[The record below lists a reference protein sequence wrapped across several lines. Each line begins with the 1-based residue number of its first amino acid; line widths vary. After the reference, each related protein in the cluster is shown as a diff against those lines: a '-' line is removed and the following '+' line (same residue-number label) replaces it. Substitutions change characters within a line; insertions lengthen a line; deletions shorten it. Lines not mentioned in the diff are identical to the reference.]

1 MNEAP
6 HAASAVS
13 AGPPAPVNGN
23 SGLGIRLAKAMGLV
37 LVAVAGYLALAPSP
51 IDPVIYDPP
60 TPPAMTGDFQPNE
73 KLQQAEILAAGKID
87 GPEDVDVDA
96 QGRVYGGTKDGRIVR
111 LLPDGT
117 VEDFAT
123 TGGRPLGLDF
133 DPQGNLVVA
142 DALKGLLQIDPQGRI
157 TTLVAAKGEVPLG
170 FTDDVDVARD
180 GRIYF
185 SDASSKF
192 GEGEY
197 MYDLLEGRPHG
208 RLLRYDPQTKETE
221 VLLEGL
227 YFANGVALSQR
238 EDFVLVNETYRFRIT
253 RLWLTGAR
261 AGASEVFVDN
271 LPGYPDGVSANGQ
284 GTFWVGLF
292 TIRNPMAESLAPR
305 PWAKKLL
312 SKLPQAAFPKP
323 VPYGFILGLNEKGEV
338 IHNLQDPAGK
348 HLFEITSVEEK
359 GGYLYL
365 GSLHNDRVG
374 KLSWEGAGS

>member
-1 MNEAP
+1 MNDQAQVADAP
-6 HAASAVS
+6 T
-13 AGPPAPVNGN
+13 GDPI
-23 SGLGIRLAKAMGLV
+23 SGGTSRGLVRLAKVIGLL
-37 LVAVAGYLALAPSP
+37 LVAAAGYLALAPSP

-60 TPPAMTGDFQPNE
+60 PAPPLTGDYAPND
-73 KLQQAEILAAGKID
+73 KLRQAEILAAGKIQ

-96 QGRVYGGTKDGRIVR
+96 EGRVYGGTKDGRIVR
-111 LLPDGT
+111 ILADGT

-133 DPQGNLVVA
+133 DSQGNLVVA
-142 DALKGLLQIDPQGRI
+142 DALKGLLQINPQGEI
-157 TTLVAAKGEVPLG
+157 TVLVAAEGDVELG

-197 MYDLLEGRPHG
+197 MYDLLEGRAHG
-208 RLLRYDPQTKETE
+208 RLLRYDPQTKNTET
-221 VLLEGL
+221 LMDDL

-238 EDFVLVNETYRFRIT
+238 EDFVLVNETYRYRIT
-253 RLWLTGAR
+253 RLWLTGAK
-261 AGASEVFVDN
+261 AGTSDVFVDN
-271 LPGYPDGVSANGQ
+271 LPGFPDGVSANGQ

-292 TIRNPMAESLAPR
+292 TVRNPTADALASR

-312 SKLPQAAFPKP
+312 SKLPQALFPKP
-323 VPYGFILGLNEKGEV
+323 VPYGFVLGLNERGEV
-338 IHNLQDPAGK
+338 IHNLQDPTGK
-348 HLFEITSVEEK
+348 HLFEITSIEEW
-359 GGYLYL
+359 GGVLYL

-374 KLSWEGAGS
+374 KLSLTAADVK